1 MDATRLLID
10 GEAARLLRMPLCSLK
25 RLAKIGGIPHVLL
38 PDGEIRFD
46 PEDLREW
53 VDSHKQPRAE
63 TAEVAP
69 A

>member
-1 MDATRLLID
+1 MNATRLLID
-10 GEAARLLRMPLCSLK
+10 GDAARLLRMPLCRLR
-25 RLAKIGGIPHVLL
+25 RLAKAGGIPHVLL
-38 PDGEIRFD
+38 PDDEIRFD
-46 PEDLREW
+46 PDDLREW